1 MDSDGVVYMDA
12 GEHIDTWIDAPQLRH
27 QEAEDIFIRVDG
39 RAEIRSIG
47 VQGTHQKADSHAC
60 K

>member
-1 MDSDGVVYMDA
+1 MDA

-27 QEAEDIFIRVDG
+27 QEAEDIFIRVDC

-47 VQGTHQKADSHAC
+47 VQGTHQKADGHAC